1 MGALYR
7 WREARL
13 RGAHAREREQAE
25 RRLEARLEAGERA
38 EEELGRAQ
46 RREKDA
52 QKELALARVETQA
65 LARELGELRANAG
78 RDLAKDAAKLKSE
91 KANLLRLNKRLM
103 EELAGQDDKIIQL
116 VSATN
121 TDRLKWERDEAI
133 AMQQKLLAELADKD
147 REVQEVLL
155 QLKADTALHVSN
167 ERNMRVTAEA
177 ELISLSNSMTDS
189 SELKGQVAS
198 LTEVN
203 ASLVKSQEV
212 LQGQLAEAT
221 KVLADLK
228 GKKSVEKL
236 MAKMQDVRS
245 QVLPGGYGQPGSLK
259 GKKPPPSAAE
269 AELKAKLRDRAA
281 ELKQLKGQLRRAEE
295 AAAQKEASL
304 SGLRGEVK
312 ELRKARAQMLQD
324 KKETS
329 KGARE
334 AKLNGQISELDAS
347 VADLTGKL
355 RESQDAAARKDG
367 AVASLQDEVKQ
378 LRKRLD
384 FKELEISRLSVE
396 ATRSDAATP
405 RGDPSAAAMESP
417 IPTTSPFRRKDLAE
431 SQEASVSGLPPQPLA
446 QMKLVA
452 RSQQEALSSAKKV
465 ARFAEQLYAARGRLA
480 LSRALS
486 AWQLHFVHTTLQGR
500 LAAAR
505 AKATEDK
512 VDLRAEI
519 ANLNAKVAALE
530 KALEARGRELRA
542 RDEEA
547 AHLEERLRAEQAA
560 TVRAAE
566 ASLEAGAAAAAAA
579 AARRPAEA
587 VEDDLKTPQ
596 RVRDRPP
603 PELPGGQ
610 SWLAVEAERRPA
622 AGAAG
627 EPAPEPALSRPLS
640 AVLGEEAD
648 TVLTQADGLA
658 ALKETVK
665 RTGGKVQF
673 REKAAPAAAPKKKSK
688 IQKAV
693 EKRGPGAYRNVRS
706 SGYGVGAKKPA
717 KGPAAKK
724 EAKSK
729 ASRSTNPNIGTTFQK
744 GKLSEKSP
752 KGKGPAVAG
761 KWKAAVDRMP
771 PSPRRFKNAQT
782 MNAESLADICD
793 KMVASLSKVQT
804 RLQVEVKKSSNPVS
818 DAKLGDLVTKLKE
831 AQRRALEGAEN
842 MGSAAASPSY
852 RPPADPLGIGGAPS
866 PAPGGVHG
874 GAATLRSPTTNPL
887 HNRKVAVV
895 VPSPGTAERGR
906 PAGGGGQPGTSNAG
920 GTRRRL

>member
-13 RGAHAREREQAE
+13 RGAHAREREEAE

-38 EEELGRAQ
+38 EEELGRAR

-65 LARELGELRANAG
+65 LARELGEARANAG

-121 TDRLKWERDEAI
+121 ADRLKWERDEAI

-189 SELKGQVAS
+189 SELKEQVAS

-295 AAAQKEASL
+295 VAAQKEASL
-304 SGLRGEVK
+304 GGLRGEVK

-334 AKLNGQISELDAS
+334 AKLNDQISELDAS

-355 RESQDAAARKDG
+355 RDSQDAAARKDG
-367 AVASLQDEVKQ
+367 VVAGLQDEVKQ

-417 IPTTSPFRRKDLAE
+417 IPATSPFRRKDLAE
-431 SQEASVSGLPPQPLA
+431 SREASVSGLPPQPLA

-480 LSRALS
+480 LSRALG
-486 AWQLHFVHTTLQGR
+486 AWQLHFVHATLQGR

-512 VDLRAEI
+512 VGLRAEI

-610 SWLAVEAERRPA
+610 SWLAIEAERRPA

-627 EPAPEPALSRPLS
+627 EPAPEPAPSRPLS
-640 AVLGEEAD
+640 ALLGEEAD
-648 TVLTQADGLA
+648 TVLTQAGDLA

-673 REKAAPAAAPKKKSK
+673 REKAAPAAAPAKKKSK

-752 KGKGPAVAG
+752 KGKGKGPAAAG

-866 PAPGGVHG
+866 PAPGQAVAG
-874 GAATLRSPTTNPL
+874 RSPTTNPL

-895 VPSPGTAERGR
+895 VPSPGTPAGRRGR
-906 PAGGGGQPGTSNAG
+906 SQPGTSNAG
-920 GTRRRL
+920 GTRRKL